1 MRTAIA
7 LDVGGSAIRA
17 ARVTADG
24 ISGNVVRR
32 EIGVDVT
39 ADELIGH
46 LQQAVGSL
54 RPYDEGD
61 VGVGVGF
68 PAFLDAHGRVAW
80 SLNLPALNGLDL
92 PAALRPVAGGR
103 PVFPITDLAAAAIAE
118 ARLGSGRGVERFL
131 CVSVGTGV
139 NAAVVVDG
147 QLLETA
153 LGCLGDAGHVSVDPE
168 GPPCECGGRGC
179 VEAIASGRA
188 LARAGR
194 RDGFA
199 SAEDVVAA
207 ARAGD
212 ARGERLARRAG
223 EALGR
228 AIAAWSALLWP
239 HRVAVAGGLSSAF
252 DVLVGPARS
261 ELLRVGAS
269 YIVGEIE
276 IVPAALG
283 DRAGVVGAG
292 LAALK
297 FVERESK

>member
-153 LGCLGDAGHVSVDPE
+153 SGVSVTPVTY
-168 GPPCECGGRGC
+168 PSTRK
-179 VEAIASGRA
+179 VHR
-188 LARAGR
+188 
-194 RDGFA
+194 A
-199 SAEDVVAA
+199 SAEGAGASRRLPPAGRLREPGGVTASQARKTSSPRQEQGMREESASRA
-207 ARAGD
+207 ARAK
-212 ARGERLARRAG
+212 RSGERLRPGVRSCGRTASRSPEGSRRR
-223 EALGR
+223 LM
-228 AIAAWSALLWP
+228 S
-239 HRVAVAGGLSSAF
+239 SSARHARNCCA
-252 DVLVGPARS
+252 LVPRTSWVRSRSSPRRS
-261 ELLRVGAS
+261 ET
-269 YIVGEIE
+269 
-276 IVPAALG
+276 VPASSV
-283 DRAGVVGAG
+283 RAWQ
-292 LAALK
+292 
-297 FVERESK
+297 R